1 MQQSHT
7 ILAKILHWG
16 FIVLYGYGI
25 FKQIDDISQLEDSA
39 LLIFEVIFASIFLI
53 IVVIRYFY
61 MSRFETFLGANDPLY
76 QRYFRDRK
84 SVV

>member
-53 IVVIRYFY
+53 IVAILLFV
-61 MSRFETFLGANDPLY
+61 FLPPEFFLFLNFPYY
-76 QRYFRDRK
+76 QNQILE
-84 SVV
+84 